1 MRVLLATDGSKDARA
16 ATAYLRDLPLPV
28 AATLRIVTV
37 VALPPSPLDIPPV
50 SAFNESLLAEG
61 RRVVDEARALLGPR
75 AARVEERVMQGHA
88 KEEIV
93 REAEEW
99 PADLVVV
106 GARGLGGVRR
116 FLLGSVSHTVARH
129 VHCPVLV
136 VKGRPRE
143 LGSVLIATDGSES
156 ANEAI
161 GFFLSLPLG
170 KKVRVR
176 LLSAVE
182 AASYPTSAPGLIR
195 SQLKAMIAQL
205 ERERRAHVEKV
216 LDRAAQELMGKLT
229 RVTRSMPTG
238 HPADEI
244 VAAAANFDA
253 DLVVVGARGLGGMK
267 RLLLGSVSERVLRDA
282 RCPVLIVKGTPR
294 T

>member
-16 ATAYLRDLPLPV
+16 ATAYLREFPLP
-28 AATLRIVTV
+28 AGATIRLVTV

-50 SAFNESLLAEG
+50 AAFNESLLVEG
-61 RRVVDEARALLGPR
+61 RRVVDEACALLGPR
-75 AARVEERVMQGHA
+75 AARVEARVIQGHA
-88 KEEIV
+88 KEELV

-106 GARGLGGVRR
+106 GARGLGGVKG

-129 VHCPVLV
+129 THCPVLV
-136 VKGRPRE
+136 VKGRPRG
-143 LGSVLIATDGSES
+143 LGSVLIATDGSEG
-156 ANEAI
+156 ANGAI
-161 GFFLSLPLG
+161 RFFLSLPLA
-170 KKVRVR
+170 KKLRVR

-182 AASYPTSAPGLIR
+182 TMRYPASAPGLIR
-195 SQLKAMIAQL
+195 GQLKAMIAQV
-205 ERERRAHVEKV
+205 ERERRADVEKI
-216 LDRAAQELMGKLT
+216 LDRAARELKEKLT
-229 RVTRSMPTG
+229 RVTRSMPAG

-244 VAAAANFDA
+244 VAAAAGFAA

-294 T
+294 A